1 MSPLHSS
8 SLPSANGTS
17 LPLFSR
23 FSDQHAEHQTL
34 AMTQRSYNTIDLA
47 VAIGIV
53 GLLVALLIP
62 TLNNRTIMLPTATR
76 GLVDYLRLA
85 RAGAASRRAHFRVT
99 LRTHTYAIEQLQD
112 HDGDGI
118 WEPDGKLPVWHVSLP
133 PTVAIGTVADT
144 VIEFDAR
151 GLVSAGA
158 QDEIVA
164 PVTVEL
170 KDSQTKQSAV
180 IEVLPS
186 GQIQRSLG
194 GVA

>member
-8 SLPSANGTS
+8 SLQSVTSAS
-17 LPLFSR
+17 LPLFSHS
-23 FSDQHAEHQTL
+23 SDQYAEHQTR
-34 AMTQRSYNTIDLA
+34 AMPQRPYRAVDLA

-62 TLNNRTIMLPTATR
+62 TLNSRAIMLPTATR
-76 GLVDYLRLA
+76 RLVDHLRLA
-85 RAGAASRRAHFRVT
+85 RAGAASRGAHFRVT

-118 WEPDGKLPVWHVSLP
+118 WELDGKFSVWHVSLP
-133 PTVAIGTVADT
+133 PTVAIGTVANT

-151 GLVSAGA
+151 GLVFAGSK
-158 QDEIVA
+158 DETVA

-170 KDSQTKQSAV
+170 KDSQTEQSAV

-186 GQIQRSLG
+186 GQVQRLFG
-194 GVA
+194 GVV